1 MSRAAFWV
9 PTYGSR
15 AAEFCAHRAAYSL
28 LCATTSASCAALAG
42 MSSVARYVSSC
53 GPVMQVNAGSLAAT
67 PRGSKPTMSNRAS
80 TADGNSLRA
89 PSAYWTPEPPGP
101 PGLTTSAPIRRDG
114 PAAGSFIT
122 GSENRRQEG
131 RA

>member
-28 LCATTSASCAALAG
+28 LCVTSPASCAALAG
-42 MSSVARYVSSC
+42 MSSVARYWSSC
-53 GPVMQVNAGSLAAT
+53 GPVMQVSAGSLAAT
-67 PRGSKPTMSNRAS
+67 PRGSNPTMSNRAS
-80 TADGNSLRA
+80 TAAGNSLRA
-89 PSAYWTPEPPGP
+89 PSAYSTPEPPGP

-114 PAAGSFIT
+114 SAAASLIT
-122 GSENRRQEG
+122 GSENRRPAG